1 LRRWS
6 VALLSASSV
15 VDVVATSVTEL
26 QSVVET
32 PSFAP
37 TAGGTTDEVDNDD
50 DSRLVLVVLSVGVG
64 ELDSDEEKENGLKN
78 ATAEPIFS
86 FLEEVPVGD
95 GFGDGRDGG
104 IFSWY
109 FYT

>member
-6 VALLSASSV
+6 VPLLSAASV
-15 VDVVATSVTEL
+15 VVVVAKSVTEL
-26 QSVVET
+26 LSVVET

-37 TAGGTTDEVDNDD
+37 TAGGTTEGVDNDD
-50 DSRLVLVVLSVGVG
+50 DSRVVLVVVSVCVG
-64 ELDSDEEKENGLKN
+64 ELDSDEEKEN

-109 FYT
+109 FYK